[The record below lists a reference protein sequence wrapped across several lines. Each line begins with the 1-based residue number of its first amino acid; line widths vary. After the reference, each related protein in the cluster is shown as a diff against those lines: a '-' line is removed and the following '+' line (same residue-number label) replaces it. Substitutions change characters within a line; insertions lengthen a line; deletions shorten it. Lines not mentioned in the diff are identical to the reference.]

1 MRISEFHITRFG
13 PVGYEKPFTLS
24 NFTLFWGKNEQGKT
38 LTIDALVKLLLG
50 KEAKRFIRIDRVD
63 EKPSGYAVVTV
74 DSERYKLPEKGVL
87 TDVCGLSEAECRN
100 IFIVRASDLSIEKD
114 SRERE
119 KEREADFYAALTDRL
134 TGLKTEQ
141 IGKIKKALKNL
152 GKLTPK
158 GDDIRDTQ
166 AEPVKTRLRRARSLI
181 ETITALEQVI
191 GREHLDEM
199 EEILV
204 AARERKLVIENELE
218 AYESARKRENY
229 EKARAAYDQLTA
241 SLAKLKELENIT
253 EEDERAWS
261 DAVRD
266 LKRLSESK
274 AGTAEALA
282 ALKERRDKLSDDV
295 AKRERDLALLSDR
308 KKRIDDELIPELKNY
323 EMGSG
328 EVGRR
333 SGNRRFYTV
342 WALSSAAV
350 AAGSLFGLAAGPSAL
365 WYVLTALSGVS
376 LVVSLIY
383 LVLSTRQES
392 WLSGMHRR
400 IKVGASKYN
409 LAAPTIEGIYAKIQ
423 HFSDDYR
430 RAEGELNRLLATRG
444 SCDDQIAKINEYD
457 LPEIERK
464 ISESQRVIET
474 IGIRTGFESAPDL
487 RAALRGKREYEENR
501 GGQARLLRNI
511 FGDQNL
517 SLKEYLPLWKK
528 NIDALSAF
536 KDVRTELSYDDA
548 AVSSLKAKRGA
559 AEGAIDTMNGALSNF
574 RKELSVVERE
584 ADGIFGETAEHTPVE
599 TSVDLEAIRRRLE
612 SLIEGIEADRE
623 KAQIALS
630 IFNTIEDEERQQVSL
645 LFGEGSAVSRYFST
659 ITGGLYD
666 AVTFDR
672 EDGAVHVR
680 SRDGSE
686 FPADKLSSG
695 AYDQLYLAIRLAL
708 GERLVSDGTGFF
720 IMDDPFIRSDPERLS
735 RQMAMLSDIVRKGWQ
750 VIYFSSKGEVKD
762 ALAKEIKKGA
772 VTLFPL

>member
-1 MRISEFHITRFG
+1 VKIFEFHVIRYG
-13 PVGYEKPFTLS
+13 PVNYKNPFALS
-24 NFTLFWGKNEQGKT
+24 DFTLFWGKNEQGKT

-50 KEAKRFIRIDRVD
+50 KETKRFDNINRV
-63 EKPSGYAVVTV
+63 EGQPSGHVVITV
-74 DSERYKLPEKGVL
+74 GDKLVKL
-87 TDVCGLSEAECRN
+87 TAKETLTEVCGISEADCRN

-114 SRERE
+114 ARE
-119 KEREADFYAALTDRL
+119 KEKEKEADFYAALTDRL

-141 IGKIKKALKNL
+141 IGRIMKALKNL

-166 AEPVKTRLRRARSLI
+166 AEPVKARLKKARALI
-181 ETITALEQVI
+181 ETIAGLEESI
-191 GREHLDEM
+191 GRERFDEM
-199 EEILV
+199 EETLV
-204 AARERKLVIENELE
+204 AARERKLAIENELE
-218 AYESARKRENY
+218 AYESARKREDY

-282 ALKERRDKLSDDV
+282 ALKERRDKLFGDV

-308 KKRIDDELIPELKNY
+308 KKRIDDEIVPELKNY

-342 WALSSAAV
+342 WALCSAAV
-350 AAGSLFGLAAGPSAL
+350 TAGSLFGLATGPSAL
-365 WYVLTALSGVS
+365 WYVLSALSGAS

-400 IKVGASKYN
+400 IAVAASKYN

-423 HFSDDYR
+423 HFSDDYH

-444 SCDDQIAKINEYD
+444 SCDDQIAKISEHD
-457 LPEIERK
+457 LPEIEGK

-517 SLKEYLPLWKK
+517 SLREYLPLWKK
-528 NIDALSAF
+528 GIDTLSAF
-536 KDVRTELSYDDA
+536 KDVRTDLDYNDA
-548 AVSSLKAKRGA
+548 AVSSLKGERVVV
-559 AEGAIDTMNGALSNF
+559 EQTIDTVNGSLSHF
-574 RKELSVVERE
+574 RKELAAVERE
-584 ADGIFGETAEHTPVE
+584 AEGLFPDKNEPVPVE
-599 TSVDLEAIRRRLE
+599 TSVDLGVMRRRLE
-612 SLIEGIEADRE
+612 RLIAGIETDRDDARAALSVFEGIEA
-623 KAQIALS
+623 
-630 IFNTIEDEERQQVSL
+630 EERQQVSL
-645 LFGEGSAVSRYFST
+645 LFGEDSAVSRYFST

-666 AVTFDR
+666 AVTFDN

-708 GERLVSDGTGFF
+708 GERLVSDGAGFF
-720 IMDDPFIRSDPERLS
+720 IMDDPFIRSDPERLA
-735 RQMAMLSDIVRKGWQ
+735 RQMAMLSDIARKGWQ
-750 VIYFSSKGEVKD
+750 VIYFSSKGEVKE
-762 ALAKEIKKGA
+762 ALTKEIKKGA
-772 VTLFPL
+772 VTLFEL